1 MSRVCGDL
9 SLSVSDKAIKT
20 TAFYFSLS
28 GENQHRLWLYTKR
41 IMIGQKPKPT
51 LFLKGM
57 IFMKS
62 KRFNFRVTD
71 TMDALIRKKAADAG
85 MSITDYIILC
95 AIDKKVIN
103 YDGLRELTTQVKK
116 LGNNVNQL
124 LILSRQGRIN
134 TVNLTATQEE
144 LKKIYELL
152 AEQLPRR

>member
-1 MSRVCGDL
+1 
-9 SLSVSDKAIKT
+9 
-20 TAFYFSLS
+20 
-28 GENQHRLWLYTKR
+28 
-41 IMIGQKPKPT
+41 
-51 LFLKGM
+51 
-57 IFMKS
+57 MKS

-71 TMDALIRKKAADAG
+71 TMDALIRKKAANAG

-103 YDGLRELTTQVKK
+103 YDGLRELNTQIKK

-124 LILSRQGRIN
+124 LILSRQERIN
-134 TVNLTATQEE
+134 TVNLAATQEE

>member
-1 MSRVCGDL
+1 
-9 SLSVSDKAIKT
+9 
-20 TAFYFSLS
+20 
-28 GENQHRLWLYTKR
+28 
-41 IMIGQKPKPT
+41 
-51 LFLKGM
+51 
-57 IFMKS
+57 MKS
-62 KRFNFRVTD
+62 KRFNLRVSD

-103 YDGLRELTTQVKK
+103 YDGLHELTIQVKK

-144 LKKIYELL
+144 LKQIYELL
-152 AEQLPRR
+152 SAELGRG

>member
-1 MSRVCGDL
+1 
-9 SLSVSDKAIKT
+9 
-20 TAFYFSLS
+20 
-28 GENQHRLWLYTKR
+28 
-41 IMIGQKPKPT
+41 
-51 LFLKGM
+51 
-57 IFMKS
+57 MKS

-95 AIDKKVIN
+95 AIDKKVIK
-103 YDGLRELTTQVKK
+103 YDGLHELTIQVKK

-152 AEQLPRR
+152 SAEFGRG

>member
-1 MSRVCGDL
+1 
-9 SLSVSDKAIKT
+9 
-20 TAFYFSLS
+20 
-28 GENQHRLWLYTKR
+28 
-41 IMIGQKPKPT
+41 
-51 LFLKGM
+51 
-57 IFMKS
+57 MKS

-71 TMDALIRKKAADAG
+71 TMDALIRKKAANAG

-95 AIDKKVIN
+95 TIDKKVIN

-144 LKKIYELL
+144 LKRIYELL
-152 AEQLPRR
+152 SVELGRG

>member
-1 MSRVCGDL
+1 
-9 SLSVSDKAIKT
+9 
-20 TAFYFSLS
+20 
-28 GENQHRLWLYTKR
+28 
-41 IMIGQKPKPT
+41 
-51 LFLKGM
+51 
-57 IFMKS
+57 MKS

-85 MSITDYIILC
+85 MSITDYVILC

-103 YDGLRELTTQVKK
+103 YDGLRELTAQVKK

-144 LKKIYELL
+144 LKRIYELL
-152 AEQLPRR
+152 SVELGRG

>member
-1 MSRVCGDL
+1 M
-9 SLSVSDKAIKT
+9 KT
-20 TAFYFSLS
+20 
-28 GENQHRLWLYTKR
+28 
-41 IMIGQKPKPT
+41 
-51 LFLKGM
+51 
-57 IFMKS
+57 
-62 KRFNFRVTD
+62 KRFNFRGSD

-134 TVNLTATQEE
+134 TVSLSETQDE
-144 LKKIYELL
+144 LKRIYESLSSVL
-152 AEQLPRR
+152 SRR

>member
-1 MSRVCGDL
+1 
-9 SLSVSDKAIKT
+9 
-20 TAFYFSLS
+20 
-28 GENQHRLWLYTKR
+28 
-41 IMIGQKPKPT
+41 
-51 LFLKGM
+51 
-57 IFMKS
+57 MKS

-71 TMDALIRKKAADAG
+71 AMDALIRKKAADAG

-103 YDGLRELTTQVKK
+103 YDGLRELITQVKK

-134 TVNLTATQEE
+134 TVNLTATQKE

-152 AEQLPRR
+152 SAELGRV

>member
-1 MSRVCGDL
+1 M
-9 SLSVSDKAIKT
+9 
-20 TAFYFSLS
+20 
-28 GENQHRLWLYTKR
+28 N
-41 IMIGQKPKPT
+41 
-51 LFLKGM
+51 
-57 IFMKS
+57 S

-71 TMDALIRKKAADAG
+71 PMDALIRKKAADAG

-124 LILSRQGRIN
+124 LILSRQGKIH
-134 TVNLTATQEE
+134 TVNLTTTQEE
-144 LKKIYELL
+144 LKKIHELL

>member
-1 MSRVCGDL
+1 
-9 SLSVSDKAIKT
+9 
-20 TAFYFSLS
+20 
-28 GENQHRLWLYTKR
+28 
-41 IMIGQKPKPT
+41 
-51 LFLKGM
+51 
-57 IFMKS
+57 MKS

-71 TMDALIRKKAADAG
+71 AMDALIRKKAADAG

-124 LILSRQGRIN
+124 LILSRQGRID

-144 LKKIYELL
+144 LQKIYELL
-152 AEQLPRR
+152 SAELGRG